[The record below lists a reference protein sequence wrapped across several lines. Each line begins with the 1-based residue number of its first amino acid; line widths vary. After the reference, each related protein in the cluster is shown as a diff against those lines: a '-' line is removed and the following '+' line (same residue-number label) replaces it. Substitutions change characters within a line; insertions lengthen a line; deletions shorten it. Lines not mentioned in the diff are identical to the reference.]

1 MVSFISASTI
11 VSSNTHS
18 LIIISGNCG
27 NISFSD
33 LVNNFILPDII
44 ADKIT
49 QAVNKIRF
57 MIVDTFEAG
66 LQGRKVTW
74 MSLNNAIFILTDIM
88 QYYVLL
94 NKKSAAIV
102 FYYVSFPS

>member
-1 MVSFISASTI
+1 
-11 VSSNTHS
+11 
-18 LIIISGNCG
+18 
-27 NISFSD
+27 
-33 LVNNFILPDII
+33 
-44 ADKIT
+44 
-49 QAVNKIRF
+49 